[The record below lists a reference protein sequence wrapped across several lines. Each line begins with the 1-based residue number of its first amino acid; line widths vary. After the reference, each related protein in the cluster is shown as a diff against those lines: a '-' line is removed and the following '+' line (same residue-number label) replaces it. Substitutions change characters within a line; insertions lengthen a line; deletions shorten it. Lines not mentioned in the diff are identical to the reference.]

1 MRISDWSSDVC
12 SSDLEHLLDA
22 LDRIE
27 LVERWRELLA
37 RDDRPD
43 LQELDQHAQEQGQR
57 KQRQRQPHQGVERHV
72 PDLAHADL
80 ERLAD
85 RRDAGVEQL
94 LHLAVHEAH
103 QQPATDQPAE
113 HQHRAGQL
121 LALGDV
127 AFLARVLDLFRGRL
141 FGLVG
146 ALILLCHAGL
156 WLQAVWCN
164 VCRGRLAWRSS
175 TRSEEHTY
183 ELQSLMRISYAV
195 FCLKK
200 KKEHHKISTYLFSA

>member
-12 SSDLEHLLDA
+12 SSDL
-22 LDRIE
+22 
-27 LVERWRELLA
+27 
-37 RDDRPD
+37 
-43 LQELDQHAQEQGQR
+43 
-57 KQRQRQPHQGVERHV
+57 
-72 PDLAHADL
+72 
-80 ERLAD
+80 
-85 RRDAGVEQL
+85 
-94 LHLAVHEAH
+94 
-103 QQPATDQPAE
+103 DQPAE

-175 TRSEEHTY
+175 TAGMRRNGGRRLNVGRHAPVIYGCPQMAEQAQRRILSAAEQRRVGKEE
-183 ELQSLMRISYAV
+183 
-195 FCLKK
+195 
-200 KKEHHKISTYLFSA
+200 